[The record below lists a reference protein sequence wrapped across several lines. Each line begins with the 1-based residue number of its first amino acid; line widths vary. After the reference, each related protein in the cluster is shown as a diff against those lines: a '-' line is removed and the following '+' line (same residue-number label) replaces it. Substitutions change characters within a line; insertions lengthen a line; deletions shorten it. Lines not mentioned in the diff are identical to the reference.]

1 VGREREL
8 LEIKRELAS
17 TRLLTLVGAGGSGKT
32 RLALEV
38 GRDLAGAYP
47 EGVWLVQLASLSR
60 GDLVAQEAAG
70 ALKVRE
76 QPGEPI
82 EATLTR
88 YLRNKEALLLLD
100 NCEHLLEACANLS
113 DALLGSCPRL
123 RILATSREPL
133 GVADEVVW
141 RMPPLAV
148 PQSSSTADELA
159 EFASVRLFVERAR
172 LKLPAFTLT
181 AQNARAVS
189 EVCRRLDGVP
199 LAVELAAAR
208 MGAMAAE
215 HLAERLDNSLGVL
228 SSGPRTTSSRH
239 RTMRATLE
247 WSHGLLEDKERA
259 VFRGLSVFAA
269 GFSLEAAEAMVPGGG
284 NVAKAE
290 VLRLV
295 SSLVEKSLIL
305 AEVMTGA
312 GEEPRYRM
320 LEPVR
325 QYAREKLEGSEEE
338 VVIRRRHA
346 AFFLDIAER
355 AAPRLKGSGQL
366 LWLERLSTE
375 HDDLRAAMRWL
386 LDEGEWEMAVRL
398 GWELY
403 LFWWIRGH
411 FTEGRRWMERALE
424 KGGVAMRSS
433 DRARAL
439 YVAGTLA
446 TGQADYRRAQKLVE
460 ESRELFEEVGDEE
473 GVALALGSAGIA
485 AVGQERYEVG
495 IAILEEAV
503 GRHRKL
509 GYEWET
515 AAASALAAG
524 AWLGVGEHGRA
535 EHRAEEA
542 LVLARKMGDG
552 TVISAALH
560 VLATIAHA
568 SDKRERAK
576 GLFAE
581 GLVLA
586 MEMGDSANV
595 AYYLEGVA
603 EVAASEDELVRAAR
617 LWGAA
622 EALLEKIEAAAYTHR
637 ADRSLRQSRV
647 STARARLGEGSWTA
661 AWSEGRT
668 MSSERAVEYALSVEA
683 FAMPGASG
691 NPGLRIRKDVPPAD
705 DALAKDPPSKNRLTR
720 RERQIVD
727 LISGGY
733 TTNRQI
739 SAELFISE
747 RTVETHVR
755 NILKKLGLGSRAQ
768 LSAWATE
775 RRSFG
780 YVRS

>member
-1 VGREREL
+1 
-8 LEIKRELAS
+8 
-17 TRLLTLVGAGGSGKT
+17 
-32 RLALEV
+32 
-38 GRDLAGAYP
+38 
-47 EGVWLVQLASLSR
+47 
-60 GDLVAQEAAG
+60 
-70 ALKVRE
+70 
-76 QPGEPI
+76 
-82 EATLTR
+82 
-88 YLRNKEALLLLD
+88 
-100 NCEHLLEACANLS
+100 
-113 DALLGSCPRL
+113 
-123 RILATSREPL
+123 
-133 GVADEVVW
+133 
-141 RMPPLAV
+141 
-148 PQSSSTADELA
+148 
-159 EFASVRLFVERAR
+159 
-172 LKLPAFTLT
+172 
-181 AQNARAVS
+181 
-189 EVCRRLDGVP
+189 
-199 LAVELAAAR
+199 
-208 MGAMAAE
+208 
-215 HLAERLDNSLGVL
+215 
-228 SSGPRTTSSRH
+228 
-239 RTMRATLE
+239 
-247 WSHGLLEDKERA
+247 
-259 VFRGLSVFAA
+259 
-269 GFSLEAAEAMVPGGG
+269 
-284 NVAKAE
+284 
-290 VLRLV
+290 
-295 SSLVEKSLIL
+295 
-305 AEVMTGA
+305 
-312 GEEPRYRM
+312 
-320 LEPVR
+320 
-325 QYAREKLEGSEEE
+325 
-338 VVIRRRHA
+338 
-346 AFFLDIAER
+346 
-355 AAPRLKGSGQL
+355 
-366 LWLERLSTE
+366 
-375 HDDLRAAMRWL
+375 
-386 LDEGEWEMAVRL
+386 
-398 GWELY
+398 
-403 LFWWIRGH
+403 
-411 FTEGRRWMERALE
+411 
-424 KGGVAMRSS
+424 
-433 DRARAL
+433 
-439 YVAGTLA
+439 LA